1 MDYKIVQNILIY
13 PKEIGM
19 ILEVVKRKAIFD
31 FTI

>member
-13 PKEIGM
+13 TKEIAM
-19 ILEVVKRKAIFD
+19 ILQVVKRKATFE